1 MDVQLAGTGGPAGWP
16 QPGCRCASCS
26 RARLAG
32 LARAPTE
39 IVIDGLMRI
48 AGPPWPA
55 APAGYLAEPLVGGL
69 EVTAPD
75 GGRLLC
81 AAGPGAVP
89 LPPEGAAPYDAALLD
104 LLGEPAQLG
113 GLRKRG
119 LVTGTTAVAM
129 IHVDHRVSSPQELA
143 RRCRL
148 WRVRVTDDGDHLAAS
163 IPAMRPGEQ
172 VSRPWRVLL
181 LGGACSGKSGEAELR
196 LAAEPDV
203 TYVAAAGPPPRGDAE
218 WSARVAAHRAR
229 RPSWWRTV
237 ETTDLPGVLGGTDGR
252 TGAVLIDSIGS
263 WLTAVLDECGAWRL
277 PPAGSLP
284 GRSLA
289 TGPLPGRSLATGP
302 MPGGPPPCQP
312 LPGSALAG
320 DFLVAGRLADRIDE
334 LVAAWRDTRGH
345 VIAVSEE
352 AGSGVVP
359 DTRSGRIFRDELGRL
374 NQLLAGQSEEALL
387 VVAGRL
393 LSLPG

>member
-1 MDVQLAGTGGPAGWP
+1 M
-16 QPGCRCASCS
+16 
-26 RARLAG
+26 
-32 LARAPTE
+32 
-39 IVIDGLMRI
+39 
-48 AGPPWPA
+48 
-55 APAGYLAEPLVGGL
+55 
-69 EVTAPD
+69 
-75 GGRLLC
+75 
-81 AAGPGAVP
+81 
-89 LPPEGAAPYDAALLD
+89 
-104 LLGEPAQLG
+104 
-113 GLRKRG
+113 
-119 LVTGTTAVAM
+119 
-129 IHVDHRVSSPQELA
+129 
-143 RRCRL
+143 
-148 WRVRVTDDGDHLAAS
+148 
-163 IPAMRPGEQ
+163 
-172 VSRPWRVLL
+172 
-181 LGGACSGKSGEAELR
+181 
-196 LAAEPDV
+196 
-203 TYVAAAGPPPRGDAE
+203 
-218 WSARVAAHRAR
+218 
-229 RPSWWRTV
+229 

-302 MPGGPPPCQP
+302 LPGRSLATGPMPGGPPPGQP